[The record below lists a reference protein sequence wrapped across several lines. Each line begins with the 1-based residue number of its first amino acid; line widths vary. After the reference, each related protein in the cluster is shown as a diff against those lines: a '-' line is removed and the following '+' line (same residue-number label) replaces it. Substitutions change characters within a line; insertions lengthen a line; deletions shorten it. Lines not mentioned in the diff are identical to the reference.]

1 LPPPPDSSDPVV
13 DGVAP
18 DGSPVE
24 VYLRLGAGGTPA
36 LIHDAIP
43 PGASILELGCGV
55 GRITEPLA
63 ALGHRIVAVDNSP
76 EMLDHVRSA
85 RTVLADVETLALGEV
100 FDVVL
105 LASHFVNSADT
116 EVRRALFD
124 VCAAHACPSGVV
136 LIERYEPES
145 MRELT
150 SSRSEVDGVA
160 ITWHDVV
167 HRGEVFDAAV
177 TYEVDGHSWTQRFTA
192 EIIDDAKLVA
202 EAAAAVLEFDAW
214 LDEPR
219 KWARFIA
226 R

>member
-1 LPPPPDSSDPVV
+1 LPPPADPGE
-13 DGVAP
+13 GVAP
-18 DGSPVE
+18 DGSPVA
-24 VYLRLGAGGTPA
+24 VYLRLGAGATPA

-43 PGASILELGCGV
+43 PDASILELGCGV

-85 RTVLADVETLALGEV
+85 RTVLADVETLALGET

-105 LASHFVNSADT
+105 LGSHFINSADPS
-116 EVRRALFD
+116 VRRALFG
-124 VCAAHACPSGVV
+124 VCAAHARPGAFV

-145 MRELT
+145 TRELT

-167 HRGEVFDAAV
+167 HRGDVFDAAV
-177 TYEVDGHSWTQRFTA
+177 TYEVDGLSWTQRFSA
-192 EIIDDAKLVA
+192 EILDDDHLVA
-202 EAAAAVLEFDAW
+202 EAAEAGLTFDAW
-214 LDEPR
+214 LDPAR
-219 KWARFIA
+219 KWARFT

>member
-1 LPPPPDSSDPVV
+1 LPPPADSESGPAE
-13 DGVAP
+13 GVAP

-24 VYLRLGAGGTPA
+24 VYLRLGAGSTPA
-36 LIHDAIP
+36 LIHDAVP
-43 PGASILELGCGV
+43 PDATVLELGCGV

-85 RTVLADVETLALGEV
+85 RTVLADVETLALGEM

-105 LASHFVNSADT
+105 LGSHFVNSADT
-116 EVRRALFD
+116 GLRRALLS
-124 VCAAHACPSGVV
+124 VCAAHARPGGLV
-136 LIERYEPES
+136 LIERYEPGP

-150 SSRSEVDGVA
+150 SSRVEVDGVA
-160 ITWHDVV
+160 ISWHDVV

-177 TYEVDGHSWTQRFTA
+177 TYEVDGHSWTQRFSA
-192 EIIDDAKLVA
+192 EILDDDRLVA
-202 EAAAAVLEFDAW
+202 EAAEAGLTFDVW
-214 LDEPR
+214 LDAPR
-219 KWARFIA
+219 RWARFT